1 MSMKNNIK
9 LLDIGTR
16 LVASGIFGYS
26 AFMKFSSAPTAV
38 YIFQRIG
45 MESAGRY
52 GVAVLECITIL
63 LLLVPKMAWRGALLG
78 MVLMLGAIVVHIIT
92 NEFDVSRT
100 RTAGQFVAVVFSDHR
115 GVGYRRFAPGKAYK
129 CGWYGA

>member
-63 LLLVPKMAWRGALLG
+63 LFLVPKMAWRGAILG
-78 MVLMLGAIVVHIIT
+78 SLMMFGAICMHLTLSEINI
-92 NEFDVSRT
+92 EGDGGLMFAS
-100 RTAGQFVAVVFSDHR
+100 AVVVLLCCLSIIGFH
-115 GVGYRRFAPGKAYK
+115 KADLEA
-129 CGWYGA
+129 GLN

>member
-63 LLLVPKMAWRGALLG
+63 LLLVPKMAWRGAILG
-78 MVLMLGAIVVHIIT
+78 SLMMFGAICMHLTLSEINI
-92 NEFDVSRT
+92 EGDGGLMFAS
-100 RTAGQFVAVVFSDHR
+100 AVVVLLCCLSIIGFH
-115 GVGYRRFAPGKAYK
+115 KADLE
-129 CGWYGA
+129 AELN

>member
-26 AFMKFSSAPTAV
+26 AFMKFTAAPAAV

-63 LLLVPKMAWRGALLG
+63 LLLVPKLAWRGAILG
-78 MVLMLGAIVVHIIT
+78 SLMMFGAICMHLTLSEINIDGDGGLM
-92 NEFDVSRT
+92 FAS
-100 RTAGQFVAVVFSDHR
+100 AVVVLLCCLSIIGFH
-115 GVGYRRFAPGKAYK
+115 KADLE
-129 CGWYGA
+129 AELN

>member
-26 AFMKFSSAPTAV
+26 AFMKFTSAPAAV

-63 LLLVPKMAWRGALLG
+63 LLLVPKLAWRGAILG
-78 MVLMLGAIVVHIIT
+78 SLMMFGAICMHLTLSEINIVGDGGLM
-92 NEFDVSRT
+92 FAS
-100 RTAGQFVAVVFSDHR
+100 AVVVLLCCLSIIGFH
-115 GVGYRRFAPGKAYK
+115 KADLE
-129 CGWYGA
+129 AELN

>member
-1 MSMKNNIK
+1 MKNNIK

-26 AFMKFSSAPTAV
+26 AFLKLTSAPAAV

-52 GVAVLECITIL
+52 GVAVLECITIVL
-63 LLLVPKMAWRGALLG
+63 LLIPKMAWRGAILG
-78 MVLMLGAIVVHIIT
+78 SLMMFGAICMHLTLSEVNILGDGGLM
-92 NEFDVSRT
+92 FAS
-100 RTAGQFVAVVFSDHR
+100 AVVVLLCCLSII
-115 GVGYRRFAPGKAYK
+115 GYHKADLE
-129 CGWYGA
+129 AELN

>member
-1 MSMKNNIK
+1 MSMKNNVK

-16 LVASGIFGYS
+16 LVAAGIFGYTAFSKFTS
-26 AFMKFSSAPTAV
+26 AESAV

-63 LLLVPKMAWRGALLG
+63 LLLIPKMAWRGAILG
-78 MVLMLGAIVVHIIT
+78 CLMMFGAICMHLTMSEINIKGDGGLMFASAIVVLFCCMSILVLHKT
-92 NEFDVSRT
+92 DLEAELN
-100 RTAGQFVAVVFSDHR
+100 
-115 GVGYRRFAPGKAYK
+115 
-129 CGWYGA
+129 

>member
-26 AFMKFSSAPTAV
+26 AFMKFSSAPAAV

-63 LLLVPKMAWRGALLG
+63 LLLVPKMAWRGAILG
-78 MVLMLGAIVVHIIT
+78 SLMMFGAICMHLTLSEINI
-92 NEFDVSRT
+92 EGDGGLMFAS
-100 RTAGQFVAVVFSDHR
+100 AVVVLLCCLSIIGFH
-115 GVGYRRFAPGKAYK
+115 KADLE
-129 CGWYGA
+129 AELN